1 MPRIVT
7 LTSDFGVEDHYVSVM
22 KAVVL
27 EKAPLNTRLV
37 DISHAIPPNDIM
49 AGAWVVREAAR
60 YFPEDTIHVV
70 VVDPGVG
77 TDRDPVLIRSHN
89 QWFIGPD
96 NGLFS
101 LISQDAGY
109 EAWRLNNPR
118 YWLEELSST
127 FHGRDLFAPVAAHLA
142 SGVAPNKLGSPDHT
156 LMTWRWPEP
165 ILDKDGVRGWIA
177 HIDHFGNLITNI
189 PSVVSKEFPS
199 DPNTRIKIYVGNTI
213 LEKIDST
220 FGDVESGEAVMFPG
234 SSNMLEIAV
243 NKGNASELLGVPKG
257 SEVTIVF
264 QKSSIDS

>member
-1 MPRIVT
+1 MPRILT
-7 LTSDFGVEDHYVSVM
+7 LTTDFGVEDHYVAVM
-22 KAVVL
+22 KAVIL
-27 EKAPLNTRLV
+27 QTAPEDLRLV
-37 DISHAIPPNDIM
+37 DISHSVPPNDIM

-60 YFPEDTIHVV
+60 FFPPDTIHLV

-77 TDRDPVLIRSHN
+77 TDRDPVLIKSHK

-109 EAWRLNNPR
+109 EAWRLDKPR
-118 YWLEELSST
+118 YWLNEISST

-142 SGVAPNKLGSPDHT
+142 SGVAPDKLGTPGHT

-165 ILDKDGVRGWIA
+165 IQDKDGVRGWIA

-189 PSVVSKEFPS
+189 PSSVAEELRS
-199 DPNTRIKIYVGNTI
+199 DTSIRLKIYIGNTI
-213 LEKIDST
+213 LENISST
-220 FGDVESGEAVMFPG
+220 FGDVEPGQAVIYPG
-234 SSNMLEIAV
+234 SSKMLEIAV

-264 QKSSIDS
+264 QKPVQ